1 QKSGLEVSG
10 SATEGALLLAGC
22 AAGYWFEELREE
34 YPTVVLHRRDERH
47 MRMATIHR
55 RPGGGTLVA
64 VKGSPDAV
72 LRLCGFR
79 MDEEGQS
86 VPLTAEDR
94 AGYAAANR
102 RMAEDGLRVLGF
114 AMREDDGEPAEGPLG
129 DLTWLGLAGLED
141 PIRPGVTEAIRR
153 C

>member
-1 QKSGLEVSG
+1 KTGTLTLNRMTASRFWSEGRVFQHRSPKEAGVGAFWCDGAPVRPRSYPALDAMVRVGVLCNEAKLRRQKSGLEVSG

-34 YPTVVLHRRDERH
+34 SPTVVLHRRDERH

-79 MDEEGQS
+79 MDEEG
-86 VPLTAEDR
+86 
-94 AGYAAANR
+94 
-102 RMAEDGLRVLGF
+102 
-114 AMREDDGEPAEGPLG
+114 
-129 DLTWLGLAGLED
+129 
-141 PIRPGVTEAIRR
+141 
-153 C
+153 